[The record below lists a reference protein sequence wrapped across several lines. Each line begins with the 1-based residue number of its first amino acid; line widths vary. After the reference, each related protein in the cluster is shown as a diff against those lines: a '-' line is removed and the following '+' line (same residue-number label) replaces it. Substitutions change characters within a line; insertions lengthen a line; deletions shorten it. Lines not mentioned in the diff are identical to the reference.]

1 MQPLHPMGDN
11 HASPRQHRGNTLN
24 HEQLG
29 LGLFPDLPSGPQPT
43 VTVKK
48 RISRAPRP
56 AAEHVAQSSALPQ
69 TSVALDPEA
78 MALALEKHGDYR
90 VQRRLKPRLQWPA
103 ATHDDVT
110 HVVVLDTETTGLD
123 ASKEVIIELALL
135 RVDIDN
141 HTGLPVGNVQ
151 VYDGLEDPGR
161 PIPKEVVAI
170 TGITDADVQGQ
181 RLDTD
186 RVLEM
191 MQGVDVVI
199 AHNAGFDRP
208 FVEARLPQ
216 FSKVRWAC
224 SFADIDW
231 KAQGRSS
238 AKLESLAQ
246 ALGLFYDAHRAE
258 MDCHALLAVLAA
270 ALPHVVPAH
279 GAKTGL
285 AEMLAAAKE
294 PSYRLSATNAPFDS
308 KDILKARG
316 YRWNADQRV
325 WQTRLPSTDALK
337 TEFAWLREHAYN
349 NRSAV
354 IQVEKLDALTKYS
367 QRPGEVAHQQL

>member
-1 MQPLHPMGDN
+1 
-11 HASPRQHRGNTLN
+11 LN

-29 LGLFPDLPSGPQPT
+29 LGLFPDLPPGPQPT
-43 VTVKK
+43 ITVKK
-48 RISRAPRP
+48 RLSRVVRP
-56 AAEHVAQSSALPQ
+56 ASDHAEPPAALFAQPQ
-69 TSVALDPEA
+69 APAVLEPEA
-78 MALALEKHGDYR
+78 MAIALEQHADYR
-90 VQRRLKPRLQWPA
+90 VQRRLKPRLQWPT
-103 ATHDDVT
+103 ATHSGIT
-110 HVVVLDTETTGLD
+110 RVVVLDTETTGLD

-141 HTGLPVGNVQ
+141 HTGLPVGEVQ

-170 TGITDADVQGQ
+170 TGITDSDVQGQ
-181 RLDTD
+181 HLDTD

-208 FVEARLPQ
+208 FVEARLPE

-231 KAQGRSS
+231 KAQGRGS

-258 MDCHALLAVLAA
+258 IDCHALLAVLAA
-270 ALPHVVPAH
+270 PLPQA
-279 GAKTGL
+279 GTTGL
-285 AEMLAAAKE
+285 ARMLAAALE

-308 KDILKARG
+308 KDVLKARG

-325 WQTRLPSTDALK
+325 WQIRLLDTNALK
-337 TEFAWLREHAYN
+337 AEFAWIKEHAYN
-349 NRSAV
+349 NRAAV
-354 IQVEKLDALTKYS
+354 IQLEKMDALTKYS
-367 QRPGEVAHQQL
+367 QRPGEVTHQQL